1 MQEREAA
8 CRDLAHAAPPAPTT
22 DADINAVAAWFSECA
37 GRLMA
42 VLASADPRQKQK
54 LYEELNVR
62 AYYQPGDDHIEVSA
76 MPQVGK
82 GRVGGGT

>member
-8 CRDLAHAAPPAPTT
+8 CRDLAHAAPPAPMT
-22 DADINAVAAWFSECA
+22 DEDISAVAAWFSECA

-42 VLASADPRQKQK
+42 VASADPTRKQK

-62 AYYQPGDDHIEVSA
+62 AYYQPGDDFVEVSA